1 MQQDDDAEIKFEYR
15 EQAVEF
21 LDDMLKHKM
30 FHRAKKIPVQEKE
43 KKVNQCHAEFKEYGK
58 MQAFFGG
65 GALLH
70 LLELLMEKRKP
81 KVKSFLQC

>member
-1 MQQDDDAEIKFEYR
+1 M
-15 EQAVEF
+15 EF

-58 MQAFFGG
+58 MQAF
-65 GALLH
+65 
-70 LLELLMEKRKP
+70 LEVEP
-81 KVKSFLQC
+81 CYTFWNY